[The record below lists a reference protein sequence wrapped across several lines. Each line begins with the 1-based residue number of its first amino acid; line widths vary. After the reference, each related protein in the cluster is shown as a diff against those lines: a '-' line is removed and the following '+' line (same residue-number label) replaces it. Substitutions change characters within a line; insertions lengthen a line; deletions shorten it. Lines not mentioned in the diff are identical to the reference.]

1 MMMMMLK
8 EETPG
13 IVHFDEPILGGVSS
27 THSARLGVR
36 RR

>member
-1 MMMMMLK
+1 MMMLK

-13 IVHFDEPILGGVSS
+13 SVHFDEPILGGVSS

-36 RR
+36 GR